1 MCPSYV
7 ENFHDKRNGY
17 VKILYHFYCKF
28 KDDHEHFIHSCKYH
42 PRIVYSSCSWKSF
55 GPSSMYDFCVQI
67 KCLINFRTHKFC
79 VKSLPENMA
88 PSNLVPINQYLRNEL
103 NKGEPFLF
111 YFFSVIR

>member
-1 MCPSYV
+1 MCTSYV

-28 KDDHEHFIHSCKYH
+28 KDDHEHFIYSCKYH
-42 PRIVYSSCSWKSF
+42 PCIVYSSCSCKSF
-55 GPSSMYDFCVQI
+55 GPFGIYDFCVQI

-88 PSNLVPINQYLRNEL
+88 TLNQYLRNEL
-103 NKGEPFLF
+103 NKREPFLF
-111 YFFSVIR
+111 YFFSIIR